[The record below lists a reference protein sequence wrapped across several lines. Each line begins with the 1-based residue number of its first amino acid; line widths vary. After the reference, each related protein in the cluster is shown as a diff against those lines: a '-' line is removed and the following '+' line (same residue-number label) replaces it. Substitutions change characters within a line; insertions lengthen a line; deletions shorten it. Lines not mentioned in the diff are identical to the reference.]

1 MDTTVYLVDPEPDM
15 GAALGKLLALYGIGV
30 RYAADVDICLHLLE
44 QHSGD
49 RGLVIVSLDVEAEAA
64 IDIDSLARLANDDSC
79 TLPIIAL
86 TDDIEESA
94 REQALAAGAVD
105 LIYRPLVAAYLFN
118 RLDSLFPGRLI
129 LPSTPTSTM
138 ALSEGGDVTFRMMT
152 PSDAEIEQA
161 FVSGLSPE
169 SRYQRFFYGLQRLPP
184 HMLAQL
190 TQVQFPFSY
199 AVIATVMEEGREKQ
213 IGVARYAPTEEEGVA
228 EFAVVVADQW
238 HGRGIATRLMHLV
251 TVAAAIGGGIH
262 RLDGI
267 ILRDNKAMRALAD
280 KLGFDAV
287 VDGTVEAGTVRV
299 SKSLRGNN
307 KAAAGIPVD

>member
-1 MDTTVYLVDPEPDM
+1 MHTTVYLVDPEPDM
-15 GAALGKLLALYGIGV
+15 GAALGKLLALYGI
-30 RYAADVDICLHLLE
+30 DVCYDPDTMACLERLQ
-44 QHSGD
+44 QHRGE
-49 RGLVIVSLDVEAEAA
+49 RGLVIVSLAGDGGPDGATRLDDLAA
-64 IDIDSLARLANDDSC
+64 FINDARC
-79 TLPIIAL
+79 TLPVIAL
-86 TDDIEESA
+86 TDDVSEAAGES
-94 REQALAAGAVD
+94 ALAAGAVD

-118 RLDSLFPGRLI
+118 RLNTLFPGGLVLPRTP
-129 LPSTPTSTM
+129 PSTMT
-138 ALSEGGDVTFRMMT
+138 LEDGSEVTFRMMT

-184 HMLAQL
+184 RMLDQL

-199 AVIATVMEEGREKQ
+199 AVIATVSTQGREQQ

-228 EFAVVVADQW
+228 EFAVVVADAW
-238 HGRGIATRLMHLV
+238 HGRGIATRLLHLV

-280 KLGFDAV
+280 KLGFETV
-287 VDGTVEAGTVRV
+287 KGGTGEAGTVRV
-299 SKSLRGNN
+299 SKSLRGSRGSR
-307 KAAAGIPVD
+307 AGT

>member
-1 MDTTVYLVDPEPDM
+1 MDTTVFLVDPEPDM
-15 GAALGKLLALYGIGV
+15 GAALGKLLALYGIRV
-30 RYAADVDICLHLLE
+30 LYAADTGSCLALLQ
-44 QHSGD
+44 QHQD
-49 RGLVIVSLDVEAEAA
+49 EKGLVIVSLDGGVDGGAEL
-64 IDIDSLARLANDDSC
+64 DDLARFVGDVRC
-79 TLPIIAL
+79 RLPVIAL
-86 TDDIEESA
+86 TDDV
-94 REQALAAGAVD
+94 REATHQQALDAGAVD

-118 RLDSLFPGRLI
+118 RLGSLFPDGLV
-129 LPSTPTSTM
+129 LPQTPPSTMT
-138 ALSEGGDVTFRMMT
+138 LEDGSEVTFRMMT

-199 AVIATVMEEGREKQ
+199 AVIATVSTQGAEQQ

-228 EFAVVVADQW
+228 EFAVVVADEW
-238 HGRGIATRLMHLV
+238 HGRGIATRLLHLV

-262 RLDGI
+262 RLDGV

-280 KLGFDAV
+280 KFGFEPVKGGSIEAS
-287 VDGTVEAGTVRV
+287 TVLV
-299 SKSLRGNN
+299 SKWLRPGSG
-307 KAAAGIPVD
+307 AAVDD